1 VINYSPNI
9 QTGRGGEE
17 GRQPRLNSGRQLWDL
32 APKAAAAIASNFST
46 ASLVLRAV
54 IALLFACCLLG
65 APLRAQ
71 TPPYPPGN
79 EFGVWAGVSLN
90 TVHVFG
96 ITSDEQIYTL
106 GFRYARTLY
115 DKPSTSLQY
124 TLDIVPAQ
132 IVRQFTF
139 VQCGTPSRLGFICPT
154 GREVVYGGGV
164 SPIGLKMN
172 FRRQHK
178 LQPYMGANGGFITS
192 VRPVPVDIPGGTQ
205 YNYTFDAGAGLE
217 LFSQSRRSSWK
228 FGYRFQHIS
237 NAYRRDFNPGLDNN
251 QFFIGYSFFK

>member
-1 VINYSPNI
+1 MTESTSNI
-9 QTGRGGEE
+9 FT
-17 GRQPRLNSGRQLWDL
+17 
-32 APKAAAAIASNFST
+32 AAAGLPRCRSNFSA
-46 ASLVLRAV
+46 ASLAFRILAAFVFLICVSGMPA
-54 IALLFACCLLG
+54 
-65 APLRAQ
+65 RAQ

-96 ITSDEQIYTL
+96 ITSNEQIYDL
-106 GFRYARTLY
+106 GFRYARTLF

-124 TLDIVPAQ
+124 TLDIVPGE

-139 VQCGTPSRLGFICPT
+139 VPCGTPSRLGFICPS
-154 GREVVYGGGV
+154 GREVVYGGGIN
-164 SPIGLKMN
+164 PIGLKMN
-172 FRRQHK
+172 FRRQQK
-178 LQPYMGANGGFITS
+178 LQPYIGANGGFVTS
-192 VRPVPVDIPGGTQ
+192 VRPVPVDTPGGTQ

-217 LFSQSRRSSWK
+217 VFSQSRRSSWK

-237 NAYRRDFNPGLDNN
+237 NAYRHNFNPGLDNN

>member
-1 VINYSPNI
+1 MTESTSNI
-9 QTGRGGEE
+9 FT
-17 GRQPRLNSGRQLWDL
+17 
-32 APKAAAAIASNFST
+32 AAAGLPRCRSNFSA
-46 ASLVLRAV
+46 ASLTFRILAAFVFLVCVTGMPA
-54 IALLFACCLLG
+54 
-65 APLRAQ
+65 RAQ

-96 ITSDEQIYTL
+96 ITSNEQIYDL
-106 GFRYARTLY
+106 GFRYARTLF

-124 TLDIVPAQ
+124 TLDIVPGE

-139 VQCGTPSRLGFICPT
+139 VPCGIPSRLGFICPS

-164 SPIGLKMN
+164 DPIGLKMN

-178 LQPYMGANGGFITS
+178 LQPYIGANGGFVVST
-192 VRPVPVDIPGGTQ
+192 RPVPVDTPGGTQ
-205 YNYTFDAGAGLE
+205 YNYTFDAGAGVE
-217 LFSQSRRSSWK
+217 VFSQSRRSSWK

-237 NAYRRDFNPGLDNN
+237 NAYRHNFNPGLDNN

>member
-1 VINYSPNI
+1 MINYLPNI
-9 QTGRGGEE
+9 QTGRA
-17 GRQPRLNSGRQLWDL
+17 GRAGLQLRLHAGRGLWALAPEDAAGSEANFSAPRL
-32 APKAAAAIASNFST
+32 I
-46 ASLVLRAV
+46 LRSV
-54 IALLFACCLLG
+54 IALLFVTGIVA

-79 EFGVWAGVSLN
+79 EFGVWASVSLN

-96 ITSDEQIYTL
+96 ITSDEQLYTL

-139 VQCGTPSRLGFICPT
+139 VQCATPSRLGFICPT

-192 VRPVPVDIPGGTQ
+192 VRPVPVDVPGGTQ

-217 LFSQSRRSSWK
+217 LFSQNRRSSWK

>member
-1 VINYSPNI
+1 MTELITNI
-9 QTGRGGEE
+9 FTTGVGLQRC
-17 GRQPRLNSGRQLWDL
+17 R
-32 APKAAAAIASNFST
+32 SNFSA
-46 ASLVLRAV
+46 ASLTFRILSAFVFLICVSDMPA
-54 IALLFACCLLG
+54 
-65 APLRAQ
+65 RAQ

-96 ITSDEQIYTL
+96 ITSNEQIYDL
-106 GFRYARTLY
+106 GFRYARTLF

-124 TLDIVPAQ
+124 TLDVVPGE

-139 VQCGTPSRLGFICPT
+139 VPCGTPSRLGFICPN

-164 SPIGLKMN
+164 DPIGLKMN

-178 LQPYMGANGGFITS
+178 FQPYIGANGGFVVST
-192 VRPVPVDIPGGTQ
+192 RPVPVDTPGGTQ
-205 YNYTFDAGAGLE
+205 YNYTFDAGAGVE
-217 LFSQSRRSSWK
+217 VFSQSRRSSWK

-237 NAYRRDFNPGLDNN
+237 NAYRHNFNPGLDNN